1 MTLSES
7 QKFELASYRT
17 VMIYGKDVSLHIE
30 ELKGLAAESEI
41 CMNLIVKTNLDYASV
56 SLLEPD
62 PKEQGQ
68 NSFKAD
74 FKDWFLGWRTKNE
87 GIYEYVYLLT
97 RWSGRN
103 NNSGVLLQLP
113 RDLFDRLDRDLR
125 ISRYMGNYGYFEVN
139 NSRSTE
145 NDTDKTKT
153 KQDS

>member
-7 QKFELASYRT
+7 QKFELANYRT
-17 VMIYGKDVSLHIE
+17 VMIHGKDVRLHIE
-30 ELKGLAAESEI
+30 ELKVLAAKSEI
-41 CMNLIVKTNLDYASV
+41 CMNLIINTNLDYASV

-68 NSFKAD
+68 NSFEDD
-74 FKDWFLGWRTKNE
+74 FKNWFLGWRTKNE

-97 RWSGRN
+97 RWSSRN
-103 NNSGVLLQLP
+103 NNSCVVLQLL
-113 RDLFDRLDRDLR
+113 RDLFVRLDRELR

-139 NSRSTE
+139 SSRSTE
-145 NDTDKTKT
+145 NDTDKTQT